1 MLECAGS
8 MLGVNQYEQG
18 RGRGRVISPIVYQ
31 VTLFALICVIRGQT
45 GRNFRA
51 FRIFR
56 GRTQTG
62 TRTDYVA
69 CRTSRNAFAK
79 FST

>member
-1 MLECAGS
+1 VRRLDARREPVRAGS
-8 MLGVNQYEQG
+8 EPWKSY
-18 RGRGRVISPIVYQ
+18 ISVSIVYQ

-51 FRIFR
+51 FRVFR

-69 CRTSRNAFAK
+69 CRISRNAFAK